1 MPSALVKALLTTFV
15 LPSEA
20 FVTALRPL
28 PLLVRSLPVPR
39 IRSANSVD
47 AGFSVTRN
55 TAGIGRAW
63 LSNRH
68 PSSSFRLMA
77 MVAAGAGQ
85 NLGEMFDL
93 YEAPQPSIAEF
104 RGEPKPKGF
113 NKARKKVHAD
123 GDWHR
128 AVHIWLYNS
137 RGELILQKRSD
148 GKDTFPGRWDVSVGG
163 HITSGDDVMHTAH
176 KEVEEE
182 LGIKIDVSQL
192 EKLATL
198 ATTARGSSP
207 VGGDFICNEYKDLFL
222 LKYEGSVSDLKFSPD
237 EVAAVDSKHWTQVKE
252 DLLAQVND
260 HQYSTLV
267 WCVHVYYTIQ
277 IYIHNTHTHTQTH
290 TQLGPN
296 GEEKDGPMIQRP
308 RHYIEILSSALA
320 VRFPPDDR

>member
-1 MPSALVKALLTTFV
+1 MPSVVVKALLTTFV

-47 AGFSVTRN
+47 AGFATRSLQRN

-104 RGEPKPKGF
+104 RGEPKPKGV
-113 NKARKKVHAD
+113 NKARKKVHTD

-163 HITSGDDVMHTAH
+163 HITSGDTVMQTAH
-176 KEVEEE
+176 KEVE
-182 LGIKIDVSQL
+182 
-192 EKLATL
+192 
-198 ATTARGSSP
+198 
-207 VGGDFICNEYKDLFL
+207 
-222 LKYEGSVSDLKFSPD
+222 
-237 EVAAVDSKHWTQVKE
+237 
-252 DLLAQVND
+252 
-260 HQYSTLV
+260 
-267 WCVHVYYTIQ
+267 
-277 IYIHNTHTHTQTH
+277 
-290 TQLGPN
+290 
-296 GEEKDGPMIQRP
+296 
-308 RHYIEILSSALA
+308 
-320 VRFPPDDR
+320 VRLH